1 MLPDFTIADAQLN
14 VEHIQL
20 YVERFRAAHAI
31 DLRNVELHA
40 DIVREHAERLVL
52 QLSAKVASKKYA
64 AKTVSYPATWWEFFK
79 HRWFP
84 PRWLARWPVKFATVT
99 LEASAYYPDIEIPGH
114 AAYVEVAVK
123 RYPTHYAQQ

>member
-1 MLPDFTIADAQLN
+1 MPPDFRIADAQLN
-14 VEHIQL
+14 VKQIRLH
-20 YVERFRAAHAI
+20 VERFHAAHAI

-84 PRWLARWPVKFATVT
+84 LRWLKRWPVKFAEVT
-99 LEASAYYPDIEIPGH
+99 LEASAYYPDIDIPGR
-114 AAYVEVAVK
+114 AAYVDIAVMRHPHK
-123 RYPTHYAQQ
+123 ASPK